1 MPPWSSAQTRL
12 VDKAL
17 RPIGQGGLGA
27 AETAGAREKV
37 FDCAGKTCKSRPRWA
52 ELEKVN
58 GMTPSMTLKRRM
70 TAVALGLSLLAAVP
84 TTISWAGPSDPA
96 AARIGGLYG
105 TLLDIMKQAK
115 QLGVKGRFDKL
126 APVLVATY
134 DVAAMSKSAVGPS
147 WDTLQPAQQ
156 AGIQD
161 AFGRMMI
168 ATYASRFDD
177 FGGEQLN
184 VMQTVD
190 QPPAD
195 KLVKTQIMQSNGKPV
210 ALNYLM
216 RGKGNDWK
224 VVDVYLDGTISE
236 LASRRAEFGTILKTG
251 GADALIAS
259 LRQRGDKLLAGG

>member
-1 MPPWSSAQTRL
+1 MTRSHAMTRRCAT
-12 VDKAL
+12 AL
-17 RPIGQGGLGA
+17 LALSVFGA
-27 AETAGAREKV
+27 ATPNWALAGA
-37 FDCAGKTCKSRPRWA
+37 A
-52 ELEKVN
+52 
-58 GMTPSMTLKRRM
+58 
-70 TAVALGLSLLAAVP
+70 
-84 TTISWAGPSDPA
+84 DPA
-96 AARIGGLYG
+96 ATRIGGLYG
-105 TLLDIMKQAK
+105 ALLDTMKQAK
-115 QLGVKGRFDKL
+115 QLGVKGRYDKL
-126 APVLVATY
+126 APVLNATY
-134 DVAAMSKSAVGPS
+134 DVAAMSKSAVGPT

-156 AGIQD
+156 ASIQE

-195 KLVKTQIMQSNGKPV
+195 KMVKTQIVQSNGKPV

-236 LASRRAEFGTILKTG
+236 LASRRAEFGSILKSG

-259 LRQRGDKLLAGG
+259 LKQRGDKLLGGG

>member
-1 MPPWSSAQTRL
+1 MTRSNAMVARLSA
-12 VDKAL
+12 
-17 RPIGQGGLGA
+17 
-27 AETAGAREKV
+27 
-37 FDCAGKTCKSRPRWA
+37 
-52 ELEKVN
+52 
-58 GMTPSMTLKRRM
+58 
-70 TAVALGLSLLAAVP
+70 AVLGLSILVAATP
-84 TTISWAGPSDPA
+84 WPAAAGSSDPA
-96 AARIGGLYG
+96 AARIGGLYSA
-105 TLLDIMKQAK
+105 LLDIMKQAK

-134 DVAAMSKSAVGPS
+134 DVAAMSKSAVGPA

-184 VMQTVD
+184 VVQTVD

-195 KLVKTQIMQSNGKPV
+195 KMVKTQIVQSNGKPV

-236 LASRRAEFGTILKTG
+236 LASRRAEFGTILKSG

-259 LRQRGDKLLAGG
+259 LKQRGDKLLGGG

>member
-1 MPPWSSAQTRL
+1 MTRGTAKTWR
-12 VDKAL
+12 V
-17 RPIGQGGLGA
+17 A
-27 AETAGAREKV
+27 AI
-37 FDCAGKTCKSRPRWA
+37 S
-52 ELEKVN
+52 
-58 GMTPSMTLKRRM
+58 
-70 TAVALGLSLLAAVP
+70 LGLAWISATGAISAHAAGD
-84 TTISWAGPSDPA
+84 AA
-96 AARIGGLYG
+96 AARISGLYG
-105 TLLDIMKQAK
+105 TLLDVMKQAK

-126 APVLVATY
+126 APVLKATY
-134 DVAAMSKSAVGPS
+134 DVATMSKSAVGPS

-156 AGIQD
+156 AGIQE

-184 VMQTVD
+184 VVQTVD
-190 QPPAD
+190 QAPAD
-195 KLVKTQIMQSNGKPV
+195 KLVKTQIVQSNGKPV

-236 LASRRAEFGTILKTG
+236 LASRRAEFSTILKSG

-259 LRQRGDKLLAGG
+259 LKQRGDKLLGGG

>member
-1 MPPWSSAQTRL
+1 MKRRL
-12 VDKAL
+12 TAAVL
-17 RPIGQGGLGA
+17 GLVVLGA
-27 AETAGAREKV
+27 AGSAETMAG
-37 FDCAGKTCKSRPRWA
+37 G
-52 ELEKVN
+52 
-58 GMTPSMTLKRRM
+58 G
-70 TAVALGLSLLAAVP
+70 
-84 TTISWAGPSDPA
+84 DPA
-96 AARIGGLYG
+96 ASRIGGLYG
-105 TLLDIMKQAK
+105 ALLDTMKQAK
-115 QLGVKGRFDKL
+115 QLGVKGRYDKL
-126 APVLVATY
+126 APVLKATY
-134 DVAAMSKSAVGPS
+134 DVASMSKSAVGPA

-156 AGIQD
+156 AGIQE

-195 KLVKTQIMQSNGKPV
+195 KMVKTQILQSNGKPV

-236 LASRRAEFGTILKTG
+236 LASRRAEFGTILMSG

-259 LRQRGDKLLAGG
+259 LKQRGDKLLGGS